1 MRVARRTS
9 LSATPEQREAL
20 RELARS
26 RARDEADRARG
37 ILLSLERRTGGEI
50 GDVLGVKAN
59 TVRVWRMAFRREG
72 VEALRTRPRPGPRAW
87 KSPVALAVV
96 EDLLGGTIVNRTIWT
111 LPRLQR
117 AIRERTGVS
126 ISKSRLSV
134 VMRKKGA
141 SGVGDPGT
149 PCAGART
156 RKRSSGPALGSNS

>member
-1 MRVARRTS
+1 MARRTR
-9 LSATPEQREAL
+9 LSATPEQRGAL

-26 RARDEADRARG
+26 AERGEADRGRG
-37 ILLSLERRTGGEI
+37 ILLSLERRSGGEI
-50 GDVLGVKAN
+50 GAVLGVKAN
-59 TVRVWRMAFRREG
+59 TVRVWRMAFRRG
-72 VEALRTRPRPGPRAW
+72 AVAALRTRPRRGRRAW
-87 KSPVALAVV
+87 KSPAALAVV
-96 EDLLGGTIVNRTIWT
+96 EDILGGSVVNRTVWT

-141 SGVGDPGT
+141 SGAGGPGT

-156 RKRSSGPALGSNS
+156 RKRSTARACGSSS